1 MPTAIPELIAI
12 ELVERLETITT
23 DNDYNFDVAS
33 VERANRDG
41 SNLTYK
47 HLSVQVKQEE
57 SVRVPELDCPGNP
70 PAIAYEITFTIN
82 CISRDS
88 QGETDAYD
96 TVANDMA
103 AAVVAAITADTSTWY
118 TMDGNARNS
127 EIGNITPLSSAEGE
141 VLGMAVPVL
150 VTYRVSENNPYQ
162 VRS

>member
-1 MPTAIPELIAI
+1 MPTAIPELIA
-12 ELVERLETITT
+12 VEIVGRLQLITT
-23 DNDYNFDVAS
+23 LNGYNFNVAS

-47 HLSVQVKQEE
+47 HMSVQVKQEE
-57 SVRVPELDCPGNP
+57 AVRVPELDCPGNP

-103 AAVVAAITADTSTWY
+103 AAVVKAITADGGTWY
-118 TMDGNARNS
+118 TMNSNAIYS
-127 EIGNITPLSSAEGE
+127 TIGNITPLSSAEGE
-141 VLGMAVPVL
+141 ILGMAVPVA
-150 VTYRVSENNPYQ
+150 VTYRVAENNPYQ
-162 VRS
+162 VRA